1 MLFLAFHHFLAF
13 FMVSFTAFC
22 SSLVSPSGIVNFLF
36 SCSFFLRKS
45 NNVFYLLF
53 CFRLT
58 QKRIIIIVRHI
69 RTYLR
74 PLKDCLY
81 HVTQNDLQRLTVL
94 LIHGKEKEWHH
105 NHHHPHNCRID
116 FHYCFEQKEGRYS
129 NESRQTKTDQLSF
142 CQIEHHL
149 AFYFCQVSRDTDIRC
164 CHNLPP

>member
-1 MLFLAFHHFLAF
+1 MLFLAFHHFSGLF
-13 FMVSFTAFC
+13 YGFLYRFL
-22 SSLVSPSGIVNFLF
+22 LVPGQPFRHCELSVFLLFLF
-36 SCSFFLRKS
+36 AKS